1 MSEKKNKCG
10 LTFVPTQRL
19 QPKNNK
25 EEMWPLWL
33 FRSTPQDMAR
43 CITADSSV
51 DIYELRRLDFAVS
64 PLGAICVAMLRSVD
78 VEAHHRA
85 YQSGLLDGEVL
96 HTLTQGAHKLE
107 IAARPGCAPNAR

>member
-1 MSEKKNKCG
+1 
-10 LTFVPTQRL
+10 
-19 QPKNNK
+19 
-25 EEMWPLWL
+25 
-33 FRSTPQDMAR
+33 MAR